1 MDSPDT
7 DGAPTTAIDLNEI
20 RDWLERRDFGL
31 LARLALYWNVTPI
44 ETLIGN
50 PTVIV

>member
-20 RDWLERRDFGL
+20 RDWLERRDFVFWAL
-31 LARLALYWNVTPI
+31 LHIPWVR
-44 ETLIGN
+44 
-50 PTVIV
+50 